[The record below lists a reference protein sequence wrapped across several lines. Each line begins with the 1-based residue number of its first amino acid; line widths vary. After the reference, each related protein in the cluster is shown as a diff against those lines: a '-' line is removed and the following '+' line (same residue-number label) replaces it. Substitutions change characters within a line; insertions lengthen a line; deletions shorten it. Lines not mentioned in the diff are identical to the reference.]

1 MRRRVLLSG
10 ASALAVGC
18 TGRLTPAGAI
28 AREGGCPSEPPD
40 EQHELIDAAVAVAV
54 TVCLLA
60 ASYTARLAISRA
72 PVMTAVWT
80 FLLGVVLGCVIGWAI
95 ATLHSGLPR
104 KPDAVALAAL
114 LDRIKRGK

>member
-1 MRRRVLLSG
+1 MRRRVLLGG

-28 AREGGCPSEPPD
+28 VREGGYQSESPD
-40 EQHELIDAAVAVAV
+40 EQHWLIDAAVAVAV
-54 TVCLLA
+54 TVCLLV
-60 ASYTARLAISRA
+60 ASICLVHQLVSIASV
-72 PVMTAVWT
+72 PGMTAVWI
-80 FLLGVVLGCVIGWAI
+80 FLFGVVLGCVIGWAI

-114 LDRIKRGK
+114 LD